1 MSRDLWQRGGAGD
14 PGFTR
19 LTSGGSTL
27 QTAGMTDLL
36 IDIRN
41 ATVARP
47 QVILDKVEFRI
58 KSLQHTAIVGPNGSG
73 KSTLIRLLMRDLYP
87 VYARGDEA
95 VNLYK
100 GRANWSMAQLRQSIA
115 LVSMKFADALLD
127 VGGMTV
133 YDGVAS
139 SYFGTYGFY
148 KAQDLT
154 VDMVSHLEEVLER
167 LDLMPLARRAIQ
179 TLSTGQMRKVLIARA
194 MVLRPDLILLDE
206 PTLGLDIRAQSEF
219 LDYLAHVGHAATII
233 MVTHHLEEVV
243 PLIEKVLLI
252 KDGRIFA
259 FGDKSDVLTSENLTA
274 LFGIDLVV
282 RRSDGEAYSMYRA

>member
-1 MSRDLWQRGGAGD
+1 
-14 PGFTR
+14 
-19 LTSGGSTL
+19 
-27 QTAGMTDLL
+27 MTDLL

-47 QVILDKVEFRI
+47 QVILDAIDFQI
-58 KSLQHTAIVGPNGSG
+58 APLQHTAIVGPNGSG
-73 KSTLIRLLMRDLYP
+73 KSTFIRLLMRDLYP
-87 VYARGDEA
+87 AYVRGDEA

-100 GRANWSMAQLRQSIA
+100 GRANWSMAELRQSIA

-127 VGGMTV
+127 VGGLNV
-133 YDGVAS
+133 YDSVAS

-148 KAQDLT
+148 KTQDLT
-154 VDMVSHLEEVLER
+154 ADMVGHIEEVMAR
-167 LDLMPLARRAIQ
+167 LDLLPLARRQIQ

-219 LDYLAHVGHAATII
+219 LDYLDHIGHSTTII

-243 PLIEKVLLI
+243 PLIQKVLLI
-252 KDGRIFA
+252 KDGRVFA
-259 FGDKSDVLTSENLTA
+259 FGDTADVLTSDNLTA

-282 RRSDGEAYSMYRA
+282 RRSAGEVYSMHRT